1 MEIIKN
7 YYESM
12 FIVDITGGEDAVKA
26 SVEKFVGLIN
36 TNSETVYE
44 VNEWG
49 KRRLAYP
56 INDKPEGYYVVV
68 TFKADPEFPAEFERL
83 ANIDENILR
92 SMVIRLESEPVV
104 KAQEPVVEE
113 TVEEVAPATEE
124 APVEEAAP
132 AVEEAPATEEAPAAD
147 AE

>member
-7 YYESM
+7 FYESM
-12 FIVDITGGEDAVKA
+12 FIVDVTGGEDAVKA

-36 TNSETVYE
+36 ANSETVYE

-83 ANIDENILR
+83 ANIDESILR
-92 SMVIRLESEPVV
+92 SMVIRLENEPTV
-104 KAQEPVVEE
+104 K
-113 TVEEVAPATEE
+113 VAEPATEE
-124 APVEEAAP
+124 TAP
-132 AVEEAPATEEAPAAD
+132 AVEEAPVVEEAPATD

>member
-7 YYESM
+7 FYESL
-12 FIVDITGGEDAVKA
+12 FIVDVTGGEDAVKA

-36 TNSETVYE
+36 ANSETVYE

-68 TFKADPEFPAEFERL
+68 TFKAQPSFPAEFERL
-83 ANIDENILR
+83 CKIDENILR
-92 SMVIRLESEPVV
+92 SMVIRLELEPTV
-104 KAQEPVVEE
+104 KVAEPAPETVTETVVVE
-113 TVEEVAPATEE
+113 TVE
-124 APVEEAAP
+124 APVEEAP
-132 AVEEAPATEEAPAAD
+132 VAD

>member
-1 MEIIKN
+1 MEIINN

-12 FIVDITGGEDAVKA
+12 FVVDVTDGEDAVKA
-26 SVEKFVGLIN
+26 SVEKFVGLISN
-36 TNSETVYE
+36 NAETVYE

-92 SMVIRLESEPVV
+92 SMVIRLENEPVV
-104 KAQEPVVEE
+104 KAAEPVVEE
-113 TVEEVAPATEE
+113 TVAET
-124 APVEEAAP
+124 VEETSP
-132 AVEEAPATEEAPAAD
+132 VVEEAPAEAAPVAD

>member
-7 YYESM
+7 FYESM
-12 FIVDITGGEDAVKA
+12 FIVDVTGGEDAVKA

-36 TNSETVYE
+36 ANAETVIE

-56 INDKPEGYYVVV
+56 INDKPEGYYVVA
-68 TFKADPEFPAEFERL
+68 TFKANAEFPAEFERL
-83 ANIDENILR
+83 CNIDENILR
-92 SMVIRLESEPVV
+92 SMVIRLEHEPVA
-104 KAQEPVVEE
+104 KAAEPETEDEVVAEE
-113 TVEEVAPATEE
+113 
-124 APVEEAAP
+124 AP
-132 AVEEAPATEEAPAAD
+132 AVEEAPVAETADTAETTD

>member
-1 MEIIKN
+1 MEIINN

-12 FIVDITGGEDAVKA
+12 FVVDVTDGEDAVKA
-26 SVEKFVGLIN
+26 SVEKFVGLI
-36 TNSETVYE
+36 SSAAETVYE

-68 TFKADPEFPAEFERL
+68 TFKGQPDFPAEFERL
-83 ANIDENILR
+83 CKIDETILR
-92 SMVIRLESEPVV
+92 SLVIRLENEPVV
-104 KAQEPVVEE
+104 KAAEPV
-113 TVEEVAPATEE
+113 AT
-124 APVEEAAP
+124 EAAP
-132 AVEEAPATEEAPAAD
+132 AVEEAPVAD

>member
-7 YYESM
+7 FYESL
-12 FIVDITGGEDAVKA
+12 FIVDVTGGEDAVKT
-26 SVEKFVGLIN
+26 SVAKFVGLIN
-36 TNSETVYE
+36 DNAETVYE

-68 TFKADPEFPAEFERL
+68 TFKANPDFPAEFERL

-92 SMVIRLESEPVV
+92 SMVIRLETEPTV
-104 KAQEPVVEE
+104 KASEPVVEE
-113 TVEEVAPATEE
+113 T
-124 APVEEAAP
+124 
-132 AVEEAPATEEAPAAD
+132 APATEEAPATEAAPVD

>member
-7 YYESM
+7 FYESM
-12 FIVDITGGEDAVKA
+12 FIVDVTGGEDAVKA

-36 TNSETVYE
+36 ANSETVYE

-56 INDKPEGYYVVV
+56 INDKPEGYFVVV
-68 TFKADPEFPAEFERL
+68 TFKANPEFPAEFERL
-83 ANIDENILR
+83 ANIVESIQR
-92 SMVIRLESEPVV
+92 SMVIRLENEPTV
-104 KAQEPVVEE
+104 KAAVEE
-113 TVEEVAPATEE
+113 T
-124 APVEEAAP
+124 
-132 AVEEAPATEEAPAAD
+132 APATEEAPAEETAPATD

>member
-7 YYESM
+7 FYESM
-12 FIVDITGGEDAVKA
+12 FIVDVTDGEDAVKA

-36 TNSETVYE
+36 ANSETVYE

-83 ANIDENILR
+83 ANIDESILR
-92 SMVIRLESEPVV
+92 SMVIRFENEPTV
-104 KAQEPVVEE
+104 K
-113 TVEEVAPATEE
+113 VAEPATEE
-124 APVEEAAP
+124 TAP
-132 AVEEAPATEEAPAAD
+132 AVEEAPVEETAPATD

>member
-7 YYESM
+7 FYESM
-12 FIVDITGGEDAVKA
+12 FIVDVTGGEDAVKA

-36 TNSETVYE
+36 ANSETVYE

-83 ANIDENILR
+83 ANIDESILR
-92 SMVIRLESEPVV
+92 SMVIRLENEPTV
-104 KAQEPVVEE
+104 KA
-113 TVEEVAPATEE
+113 
-124 APVEEAAP
+124 
-132 AVEEAPATEEAPAAD
+132 AVEDTAPATEEAPAEETAPATD

>member
-1 MEIIKN
+1 MEIINN

-12 FIVDITGGEDAVKA
+12 FIVDVTGGEDAVKA
-26 SVEKFVGLIN
+26 SVEKFVGIIN
-36 TNSETVYE
+36 NAAETVYE

-68 TFKADPEFPAEFERL
+68 TFKAQPDFPAEFERL
-83 ANIDENILR
+83 CMIDENILR
-92 SMVIRLESEPVV
+92 SMVIRLDFEPAVKTAEPV
-104 KAQEPVVEE
+104 
-113 TVEEVAPATEE
+113 ATET
-124 APVEEAAP
+124 VEEAAP
-132 AVEEAPATEEAPAAD
+132 EAAPAAD

>member
-1 MEIIKN
+1 MENIN
-7 YYESM
+7 NFYESM
-12 FIVDITGGEDAVKA
+12 FIVDVTGGEDAVKA

-36 TNSETVYE
+36 ANAETVIE

-68 TFKADPEFPAEFERL
+68 TFKGPAAFPAEFERL
-83 ANIDENILR
+83 CKIDENILR
-92 SMVIRLESEPVV
+92 SMVIKLDFEPVA
-104 KAQEPVVEE
+104 KAAQPVAEE
-113 TVEEVAPATEE
+113 TAPAAEEV
-124 APVEEAAP
+124 
-132 AVEEAPATEEAPAAD
+132 PAAD

>member
-7 YYESM
+7 FYESM
-12 FIVDITGGEDAVKA
+12 FIVDVTDGEDAVKA

-36 TNSETVYE
+36 ANSETVYE

-83 ANIDENILR
+83 ANIDESILR
-92 SMVIRLESEPVV
+92 SMVIRLENEPTV
-104 KAQEPVVEE
+104 K
-113 TVEEVAPATEE
+113 VAEPATEE
-124 APVEEAAP
+124 TAP
-132 AVEEAPATEEAPAAD
+132 AVEEAPVEETAPATD
-147 AE
+147 SE

>member
-1 MEIIKN
+1 MEIINN

-12 FIVDITGGEDAVKA
+12 FVVDVTGGEDAVKA

-36 TNSETVYE
+36 SNAETVYE

-68 TFKADPEFPAEFERL
+68 TFKGQPSFPAEFERL
-83 ANIDENILR
+83 CKIDENILR
-92 SMVIRLESEPVV
+92 SIVIRLANEPVV
-104 KAQEPVVEE
+104 KAA
-113 TVEEVAPATEE
+113 EVAPETID
-124 APVEEAAP
+124 APV
-132 AVEEAPATEEAPAAD
+132 VEEAPATD

>member
-7 YYESM
+7 FYESM
-12 FIVDITGGEDAVKA
+12 FIVDVTGGEDAVKA

-36 TNSETVYE
+36 ANSETVYE

-68 TFKADPEFPAEFERL
+68 TFKANPDFPAEFERL

-92 SMVIRLESEPVV
+92 SMIIRLENEPTV
-104 KAQEPVVEE
+104 KA
-113 TVEEVAPATEE
+113 ATEE
-124 APVEEAAP
+124 T
-132 AVEEAPATEEAPAAD
+132 APATEEAPAEETAPATD

>member
-7 YYESM
+7 FYESM
-12 FIVDITGGEDAVKA
+12 FIVDVTGGEDAVKA

-36 TNSETVYE
+36 ANSETVYE

-68 TFKADPEFPAEFERL
+68 TFKANPEFPAEFERL
-83 ANIDENILR
+83 ANIDESILR
-92 SMVIRLESEPVV
+92 SMIIRLENEPTV
-104 KAQEPVVEE
+104 KAAAEE
-113 TVEEVAPATEE
+113 T
-124 APVEEAAP
+124 
-132 AVEEAPATEEAPAAD
+132 APATEEAPAEEIAPATD

>member
-1 MEIIKN
+1 M
-7 YYESM
+7 
-12 FIVDITGGEDAVKA
+12 
-26 SVEKFVGLIN
+26 
-36 TNSETVYE
+36 YE

-68 TFKADPEFPAEFERL
+68 TFKANPDFPAEFERL

-92 SMVIRLESEPVV
+92 SMVIRLETEPTV
-104 KAQEPVVEE
+104 KASEPVVEE
-113 TVEEVAPATEE
+113 T
-124 APVEEAAP
+124 
-132 AVEEAPATEEAPAAD
+132 APATEEAPATEAAPVD

>member
-1 MEIIKN
+1 MEIINN

-12 FIVDITGGEDAVKA
+12 FVVDVTDGEDAVKA

-36 TNSETVYE
+36 NNAEIVYE

-68 TFKADPEFPAEFERL
+68 TFKAQPEFPAEFERL
-83 ANIDENILR
+83 CKIDENILR
-92 SMVIRLESEPVV
+92 SMVIRLDFEPAVKTAEPV
-104 KAQEPVVEE
+104 
-113 TVEEVAPATEE
+113 ATET
-124 APVEEAAP
+124 VEEAAP
-132 AVEEAPATEEAPAAD
+132 EAAPAAD

>member
-7 YYESM
+7 FYESM
-12 FIVDITGGEDAVKA
+12 FIVDVTDGEDAVKA

-36 TNSETVYE
+36 ANSETVYE

-83 ANIDENILR
+83 ANIDESILR
-92 SMVIRLESEPVV
+92 SMVIRLENEPTV
-104 KAQEPVVEE
+104 K
-113 TVEEVAPATEE
+113 VAEPATEE
-124 APVEEAAP
+124 TAP
-132 AVEEAPATEEAPAAD
+132 AVEEAPVAETAPVEETAPAID

>member
-7 YYESM
+7 FYESM
-12 FIVDITGGEDAVKA
+12 FIVDVTGGEDAVKA

-36 TNSETVYE
+36 ANSETVYE

-49 KRRLAYP
+49 KRRLTYP

-68 TFKADPEFPAEFERL
+68 TFKANPEFPAEFERL

-92 SMVIRLESEPVV
+92 SMVIRLENEPTV
-104 KAQEPVVEE
+104 KAAAPE
-113 TVEEVAPATEE
+113 T
-124 APVEEAAP
+124 APVEEAPAEETAP
-132 AVEEAPATEEAPAAD
+132 VVD

>member
-7 YYESM
+7 FYESM
-12 FIVDITGGEDAVKA
+12 FIVDVTGGEDAVKA

-36 TNSETVYE
+36 ANSETVYE

-68 TFKADPEFPAEFERL
+68 TFKAQPSFPAEFERL
-83 ANIDENILR
+83 CKIDESILR
-92 SMVIRLESEPVV
+92 SIVIRLENEPVV
-104 KAQEPVVEE
+104 KAAEVAPETVEAPVVEE
-113 TVEEVAPATEE
+113 
-124 APVEEAAP
+124 APV
-132 AVEEAPATEEAPAAD
+132 AD

>member
-7 YYESM
+7 YYESL
-12 FIVDITGGEDAVKA
+12 FIVDVTGGEDAVKA
-26 SVEKFVGLIN
+26 SIEKFVGLI
-36 TNSETVYE
+36 TSNSETVYE

-68 TFKADPEFPAEFERL
+68 TFKADPAFPAEFERL
-83 ANIDENILR
+83 ANIDENMLR
-92 SMVIRLESEPVV
+92 AMVTRLEKEPVV
-104 KAQEPVVEE
+104 KAAEPVVEE
-113 TVEEVAPATEE
+113 VAPV
-124 APVEEAAP
+124 VEEAAP
-132 AVEEAPATEEAPAAD
+132 AVEETPVVD

>member
-7 YYESM
+7 FYESM
-12 FIVDITGGEDAVKA
+12 FIGDVTDGEDAVKA

-36 TNSETVYE
+36 ANSETVYE

-83 ANIDENILR
+83 ANIDESILR
-92 SMVIRLESEPVV
+92 SMVIRLENEPTV
-104 KAQEPVVEE
+104 K
-113 TVEEVAPATEE
+113 VAEPATEE
-124 APVEEAAP
+124 TAP
-132 AVEEAPATEEAPAAD
+132 AVEEAPVEETAPATD

>member
-7 YYESM
+7 FYESM
-12 FIVDITGGEDAVKA
+12 FIVDVTGGEDAVKA

-36 TNSETVYE
+36 ANSETVYE

-83 ANIDENILR
+83 ANIDESILR
-92 SMVIRLESEPVV
+92 SMIIRLENEPTV
-104 KAQEPVVEE
+104 KA
-113 TVEEVAPATEE
+113 ATEE
-124 APVEEAAP
+124 TAP
-132 AVEEAPATEEAPAAD
+132 AVEEAPAEETAPAAD

>member
-7 YYESM
+7 FYESM
-12 FIVDITGGEDAVKA
+12 FIVDVTGGEDAVKA

-36 TNSETVYE
+36 ANSETVYE

-68 TFKADPEFPAEFERL
+68 TFKANPEFPAEFERL
-83 ANIDENILR
+83 ANIDETILR
-92 SMVIRLESEPVV
+92 SMISRLENEPAV
-104 KAQEPVVEE
+104 KATEE
-113 TVEEVAPATEE
+113 TAPATEE
-124 APVEEAAP
+124 APVETAP
-132 AVEEAPATEEAPAAD
+132 VAD

>member
-1 MEIIKN
+1 MEIINN

-12 FIVDITGGEDAVKA
+12 FVVDVTDGEDAVKA

-36 TNSETVYE
+36 TSAETVYE

-56 INDKPEGYYVVV
+56 INDKAEGYYVVV
-68 TFKADPEFPAEFERL
+68 TFKAEPAFPAEFERL
-83 ANIDENILR
+83 CKIDENILR
-92 SMVIRLESEPVV
+92 SMVIRLDFEPTVKVAEPV
-104 KAQEPVVEE
+104 
-113 TVEEVAPATEE
+113 AT
-124 APVEEAAP
+124 EAAP
-132 AVEEAPATEEAPAAD
+132 AVEEAPVAD

>member
-1 MEIIKN
+1 MEKINN

-12 FIVDITGGEDAVKA
+12 FIADVTGGEDTLKA
-26 SVEKFVGLIN
+26 TVAKFVGLIEKN
-36 TNSETVYE
+36 AERVIE

-68 TFKADPEFPAEFERL
+68 TFQGGPEFPAEFERL
-83 ANIDENILR
+83 CHIDENILR
-92 SMVIRLESEPVV
+92 SLVIRLDFEPTA
-104 KAQEPVVEE
+104 KVVE
-113 TVEEVAPATEE
+113 PE
-124 APVEEAAP
+124 APEAAP
-132 AVEEAPATEEAPAAD
+132 AVEEAPVAD

>member
-1 MEIIKN
+1 MEIINN

-12 FIVDITGGEDAVKA
+12 FVVDVTGGEDAVKA

-36 TNSETVYE
+36 NNAEIVYE

-68 TFKADPEFPAEFERL
+68 TFKGQPDFPAEFERL
-83 ANIDENILR
+83 CKIDENILR
-92 SMVIRLESEPVV
+92 SMVIRLENEPVV
-104 KAQEPVVEE
+104 KVAEPVVE
-113 TVEEVAPATEE
+113 TVEAPVVEE
-124 APVEEAAP
+124 APV
-132 AVEEAPATEEAPAAD
+132 AD

>member
-7 YYESM
+7 FYESM
-12 FIVDITGGEDAVKA
+12 FIVDVTGGEDAVKA

-36 TNSETVYE
+36 ANSETVYE

-68 TFKADPEFPAEFERL
+68 TFKANPDFPAEFERL
-83 ANIDENILR
+83 CKIDENILR
-92 SMVIRLESEPVV
+92 SMVVRLDVEPTV
-104 KAQEPVVEE
+104 KAHEPRVEE
-113 TVEEVAPATEE
+113 TVVEEV
-124 APVEEAAP
+124 PV
-132 AVEEAPATEEAPAAD
+132 AD

>member
-1 MEIIKN
+1 MEIINN

-12 FIVDITGGEDAVKA
+12 FIVDVTAGEDAVKA
-26 SVEKFVGLIN
+26 SVEKFVGIIN
-36 TNSETVYE
+36 NAAETVYE

-68 TFKADPEFPAEFERL
+68 TFKAQPDFPAEFERL
-83 ANIDENILR
+83 CMIDENILR
-92 SMVIRLESEPVV
+92 SMVIRLESEPSV
-104 KAQEPVVEE
+104 KAAETVVEE
-113 TVEEVAPATEE
+113 TPVAT
-124 APVEEAAP
+124 
-132 AVEEAPATEEAPAAD
+132 EAPAAD

>member
-7 YYESM
+7 FYESL
-12 FIVDITGGEDAVKA
+12 FIVDVTGGEDAVKT
-26 SVEKFVGLIN
+26 SVAKFVGLIN
-36 TNSETVYE
+36 DNAETVYE

-56 INDKPEGYYVVV
+56 INYKSEGYYVVV
-68 TFKADPEFPAEFERL
+68 TFKANPDFPAEFERL

-92 SMVIRLESEPVV
+92 SMVIRLETEPTV
-104 KAQEPVVEE
+104 KASEPVVEE
-113 TVEEVAPATEE
+113 T
-124 APVEEAAP
+124 APV
-132 AVEEAPATEEAPAAD
+132 VEEAPATEEAPVD

>member
-1 MEIIKN
+1 MEIINN

-12 FIVDITGGEDAVKA
+12 FVVDVTDGEDAVKA
-26 SVEKFVGLIN
+26 SVEKFVGLISSN
-36 TNSETVYE
+36 AETVYE

-68 TFKADPEFPAEFERL
+68 TFKGNPEFPAEFERL
-83 ANIDENILR
+83 AKIDENILR
-92 SMVIRLESEPVV
+92 SMVIRLDFEPTV
-104 KAQEPVVEE
+104 KVHEPVVEE
-113 TVEEVAPATEE
+113 TVEV
-124 APVEEAAP
+124 AP
-132 AVEEAPATEEAPAAD
+132 AVEETAAETAEAPAAD

>member
-1 MEIIKN
+1 MEIINN

-12 FIVDITGGEDAVKA
+12 FVVDVTDGEDAVKA
-26 SVEKFVGLIN
+26 SVEKFVGLISN
-36 TNSETVYE
+36 NAETVYE

-68 TFKADPEFPAEFERL
+68 TFKAQPDIPAEFERL
-83 ANIDENILR
+83 CQIDESILR
-92 SMVIRLESEPVV
+92 SMVIRLENEPTV
-104 KAQEPVVEE
+104 KA
-113 TVEEVAPATEE
+113 ATEE
-124 APVEEAAP
+124 T
-132 AVEEAPATEEAPAAD
+132 APATEEAPAEETAPATD